1 MNADRRRRMW
11 LVLAG
16 AAAALLMG
24 IVTTALLA
32 ATGAFRSPHPA
43 NWRAS
48 STARCTAPPLPGQ
61 VVEVTLADMGP
72 GMMDRPSGPGPG
84 WSGMRM
90 MRLIAHPTTVT
101 AGTVSLRAVNAG
113 YLTHEVVVLPLPA
126 ERGPGQLPT
135 GADGRI
141 DEAGSLGEAS
151 RSCGAGAGNGIAPGA
166 TGWIT
171 LTLRPGHYELVC
183 NIPGHYLAGMYAE
196 LDVTGR

>member
-16 AAAALLMG
+16 AAAALLLG
-24 IVTTALLA
+24 IATTALLA
-32 ATGAFRSPHPA
+32 TTGAFRSPHPA
-43 NWRAS
+43 NWRAPS
-48 STARCTAPPLPGQ
+48 AARCTAPPLPGQ

-72 GMMDRPSGPGPG
+72 GMMGRSSGPSPG
-84 WSGMRM
+84 GG

-113 YLTHEVVVLPLPA
+113 YLTHEVIVLPLPA
-126 ERGPGQLPT
+126 AQAPGQRPT
-135 GADGRI
+135 GPDRRI
-141 DEAGSLGEAS
+141 DETGSLGEAS
-151 RSCGAGAGNGIAPGA
+151 RSCGAGAGDGIAPGT

-183 NIPGHYLAGMYAE
+183 NIPGHYLAGMYTE